1 MSGRTIEPASITTLE
16 EWAKHYLEY
25 TNVTLDHGLPTVL
38 SRTDNTVV
46 KRIPLEKGFDLY
58 AVLQGEGNGE
68 GSDEKAFDAMEG
80 ERAALKATVGAATP
94 GFREA
99 ERQLLE
105 ATDAWRLAATP
116 STRAAAALHVGR
128 LSVALEAA
136 ERVLRSASA
145 PVRFTQ
151 VIPDVKRV
159 DLDYRTGDD
168 RVIGNLLQL
177 RSQRFPYVSRI
188 FTEEDTA

>member
-1 MSGRTIEPASITTLE
+1 MTSAKAEKRVAEKLGVSSLMTDRPKEYYVKFVFEPSGDSFPSIS
-16 EWAKHYLEY
+16 
-25 TNVTLDHGLPTVL
+25 VLDVGFGYSPVETGG
-38 SRTDNTVV
+38 VV
-46 KRIPLEKGFDLY
+46 
-58 AVLQGEGNGE
+58 
-68 GSDEKAFDAMEG
+68 M
-80 ERAALKATVGAATP
+80 P
-94 GFREA
+94 G
-99 ERQLLE
+99 
-105 ATDAWRLAATP
+105 